1 MHNELTN
8 LLSRERW
15 HALRRDYFLRLG
27 TAAALLASGLVWV
40 TGVLLFPTY
49 VFLAASAHT
58 KEARLATIDSTLSS
72 VSEKTIS
79 SRLAALSGAASIL
92 TALASAPSVS
102 DLMRAVLA
110 ISRPGITLSGFIY
123 TPAAGKNAGTLAISG
138 MATTRDALRSYQI
151 ALQSASFASSADLPV
166 SAYAKDSTIPF
177 TITVTLS
184 P

>member
-1 MHNELTN
+1 MHSELTN
-8 LLSRERW
+8 LLPRERW

-27 TAAALLASGLVWV
+27 TAAALLASGLVFI
-40 TGVLLFPTY
+40 TAVLLFPTY

-72 VSEKTIS
+72 VSEKTLSI
-79 SRLAALSGAASIL
+79 RLAALASAASTL
-92 TALASAPSVS
+92 TALASTPSVS
-102 DLMRAVLA
+102 SLIRAVLA
-110 ISRPGITLSGFIY
+110 IARPGITLSGFIY
-123 TPAAGKNAGTLAISG
+123 APAAGKNPGTLAISG

-151 ALQSASFASSADLPV
+151 ALQSASFARSADLPV
-166 SAYAKDSTIPF
+166 SAYAKDSMIPF